1 MAPGG
6 VGTRMWGRSGRLR
19 ARRPFFRTLTLH
31 DEMEPSM
38 FRRIVMS
45 VVAAVALASQATAQ
59 LPPVMRHVPQ
69 DALATVVIPSI
80 DQLDR
85 SVTGVT
91 AALEM
96 PAAASPKQ
104 MLALMGLREGV
115 DFTRPVAIVIGSGVA
130 EMGDDAVLLLAPTT
144 DYAAMVAQFQPEQQ
158 NGLDAFEMNG
168 TPAFAKPLDDG
179 YALIGPS
186 AEMVSNFEGGMDVAA
201 MSDAVG
207 RAGLVVAEKS
217 DIYIVA
223 NMPAIAELVRPMLA
237 EARGELAE
245 QGAALAAMSGQDP
258 EEFVEQMQASFD
270 FIDQFMDEARGGVL
284 GASAGPLGISI
295 DKAAAFREGTQMA
308 GWFGA
313 PGDSGRLLER
323 LPDKPFLLAGAM
335 DLSSPGMQDAMEQYA
350 KFAKGAAIGMP
361 GLENIDMEAALAN
374 LNGYSFGA
382 YQNPAGLMGG
392 LFAGAMVFVDSD
404 DPGAM
409 RNFVRDTL
417 NTLGNM
423 EGAPF
428 TTRFNEGAVEVNGG
442 AADSWGMTVQP
453 DPANPMG
460 AQAMQ
465 MMFGPGGGP
474 SGLLATVDGGVLMTY
489 SQNSQNLADAMSV
502 NPANSLG
509 GNQLLAQ
516 VAANLPEPR
525 TAEMYYGVQSILEQ
539 VTPFLAM
546 FLGPIDVMPDEPL
559 PPVGMGLSTGNGAFH
574 GGMFIPMPVIR
585 TVMDGAAQIQEMQ
598 QQQQGDE
605 GGDDN
610 PPF

>member
-1 MAPGG
+1 
-6 VGTRMWGRSGRLR
+6 VR
-19 ARRPFFRTLTLH
+19 ARRPDFRTLTLH
-31 DEMEPSM
+31 DEMEFSM
-38 FRRIVMS
+38 FRRIAMC
-45 VVAAVALASQATAQ
+45 VVATVALASQATAQ
-59 LPPVMRHVPQ
+59 LPPVMRHVPP

-85 SVTGVT
+85 SVSGVT

-104 MLALMGLREGV
+104 MLAMMGLREGV
-115 DFTRPVAIVIGSGVA
+115 DFTRPVAIVIGGNVM
-130 EMGDDAVLLLAPTT
+130 EMGDDAVVLLAPTT
-144 DYAAMVAQFQPEQQ
+144 DYAAMIAQFQPEQQ

-168 TPAFAKPLDDG
+168 TRAFAKPLADG

-186 AEMVSNFEGGMDVAA
+186 ADVISNFEGGMDAGA
-201 MSDAVG
+201 MADAVG
-207 RAGLVVAEKS
+207 RAGLAVAEKS

-223 NMPAIAELVRPMLA
+223 NMPAIAEMVRPMLA
-237 EARGELAE
+237 EARGELAQ

-258 EEFVEQMQASFD
+258 EQFVQQMMASFD
-270 FIDQFMDEARGGVL
+270 FIDEFMAQAGGSVV
-284 GASAGPLGISI
+284 GASAGPLGVSF
-295 DKAAAFREGTQMA
+295 DKAVSFRDGTQMA

-313 PGDSGRLLER
+313 PGDSSRLLQR
-323 LPDKPFLLAGAM
+323 LPDKPFLLAGAA
-335 DLSSPGMQDAMEQYA
+335 DLSSPGMQDAMEAYA
-350 KFAKGAAIGMP
+350 KFAKGAALGMP
-361 GLENIDMEAALAN
+361 GLENIDMEAALTN
-374 LNGYSFGA
+374 LNGYAFSA

-404 DPGAM
+404 DPGAL
-409 RNFVRDTL
+409 RGFIRDTL
-417 NTLGNM
+417 ATLGNM

-442 AADSWGMTVQP
+442 TADSWGMTVQP

-465 MMFGPGGGP
+465 LMFGPGGGP
-474 SGLLATVDGGVLMTY
+474 SGLLATVEGGVLMTY
-489 SQNSQNLADAMSV
+489 SQNSQSLADAMSA
-502 NPANSLG
+502 NAENSLG

-546 FLGPIDVMPDEPL
+546 FLGPMDVMPDEPL
-559 PPVGMGLSTGNGAFH
+559 PPVGMGISTGAGAFH
-574 GGMFIPMPVIR
+574 LGVFVPMPVIR
-585 TVMDGAAQIQEMQ
+585 TAVDGAAQIQEL
-598 QQQQGDE
+598 QQGDE
-605 GGDDN
+605 GGDEN

>member
-1 MAPGG
+1 
-6 VGTRMWGRSGRLR
+6 
-19 ARRPFFRTLTLH
+19 
-31 DEMEPSM
+31 M
-38 FRRIVMS
+38 FRRIAMC
-45 VVAAVALASQATAQ
+45 VVATAALASQAPAQ
-59 LPPVMRHVPQ
+59 LPAVMRHVPQ

-104 MLALMGLREGV
+104 MLAMMGLREGV
-115 DFTRPVAIVIGSGVA
+115 DFTRPVAIVIGANVA
-130 EMGDDAVLLLAPTT
+130 EMGDDAVALLAPTT

-158 NGLDAFEMNG
+158 NGLDAFELNG
-168 TPAFAKPLDDG
+168 APAFAKPLADG

-186 AEMVSNFEGGMDVAA
+186 ADVISNYEGGMDAGA
-201 MSDAVG
+201 MADALG
-207 RAGLVVAEKS
+207 LAGLAVTEKS
-217 DIYIVA
+217 DIYLVA
-223 NMPAIAELVRPMLA
+223 NMPAIAAIVRPMLA

-245 QGAALAAMSGQDP
+245 QGAAIAAMSGQDP
-258 EEFVEQMQASFD
+258 EEFVAQMQASFD
-270 FIDQFMDEARGGVL
+270 FIDQFMGEARGGVL
-284 GASAGPLGISI
+284 GASAGPLGISF
-295 DKAAAFREGTQMA
+295 DMATAFTDGTQMA
-308 GWFGA
+308 GWFDA
-313 PGDSGRLLER
+313 PGDSASLMQR
-323 LPDKPFLLAGAM
+323 LPDKPYLLAGAA
-335 DLSSPGMQDAMEQYA
+335 DLSSPGMQDAMEAYA

-361 GLENIDMEAALAN
+361 GLENLDMEAALTN
-374 LNGYSFGA
+374 LNGYAFGA

-392 LFAGAMVFVDSD
+392 LFAGAVLYADSD
-404 DPGAM
+404 NPGEM
-409 RNFVRDTL
+409 RNFIRDTL
-417 NTLGNM
+417 NTLGNV

-428 TTRFNEGAVEVNGG
+428 TTHFNEGAVEINGG

-453 DPANPMG
+453 DPNNPMG

-474 SGLLATVDGGVLMTY
+474 SGLLATTDGGVVMTY
-489 SQNSQNLADAMSV
+489 SQNSQNLADAMRV

-546 FLGPIDVMPDEPL
+546 FIGPVDLMPEEPL
-559 PPVGMGLSTGNGAFH
+559 PPVGAGMTTGAGAFH
-574 GGMFIPMPVIR
+574 AGMFIPMPVIR
-585 TVMDGAAQIQEMQ
+585 TAVEGAAQIEQMQ
-598 QQQQGDE
+598 QQQGGE